1 MQSDFTGMLRD
12 IKGRFKDP
20 EAPCEA
26 VQALEE
32 TLASL
37 QQIKKGLE
45 ETKEYRAAQAE
56 KELSDKGN
64 RVLLLKKQVEESKA
78 AAENLT
84 RCAIVFSHHYPT
96 GGEIGARG
104 HRPYDIQG
112 ALTHHARRKSLLLCT
127 VIANCKLTVWQ
138 RVRHSTAAAIVCIH
152 HKQPHAILVHDRLVH
167 IRGNH
172 LGQIRLPRP
181 VGCDEAEG
189 GVPQRAGATR
199 KANRQQQAQPW
210 SHGPHFVCVSYM
222 HPHLY
227 GAPPQYTFGCNAW
240 LFRAF
245 DENRLA
251 L

>member
-78 AAENLT
+78 AAEGLLGYPLTSAHYQASGNFGNSLYQLLPEGYVDHQVFGYQVRHLQQELAKQEENLD
-84 RCAIVFSHHYPT
+84 RVK
-96 GGEIGARG
+96 GELG
-104 HRPYDIQG
+104 DF
-112 ALTHHARRKSLLLCT
+112 KSRSSWSAVDRTKSEIIKLEQQVHIMRSRLLCYMMSYQPMLDAT
-127 VIANCKLTVWQ
+127 FSDKLAGHLDAMLEAYLELRQ
-138 RVRHSTAAAIVCIH
+138 FHMIV
-152 HKQPHAILVHDRLVH
+152 
-167 IRGNH
+167 
-172 LGQIRLPRP
+172 
-181 VGCDEAEG
+181 
-189 GVPQRAGATR
+189 
-199 KANRQQQAQPW
+199 
-210 SHGPHFVCVSYM
+210 
-222 HPHLY
+222 
-227 GAPPQYTFGCNAW
+227 
-240 LFRAF
+240 
-245 DENRLA
+245 
-251 L
+251 